1 MCFNIFIKPF
11 TFRERSDPNG
21 FSLNQRYAPCAELS
35 PNFQMFIGRIQQTR
49 GLNVQLPFKY
59 KRLGASH

>member
-35 PNFQMFIGRIQQTR
+35 PNFRMFIGRIQQTR